1 MGSIHTHV
9 SNFIDTWTGWA
20 NVIASVPAIVEFTKS
35 VLAVAKIG
43 ILDEFLSSALSSTK

>member
-20 NVIASVPAIVEFTKS
+20 NVFASVPYILGFAQS
-35 VLAVAKIG
+35 LAHLAKDG
-43 ILDEFLSSALSSTK
+43 ILDDVLSSVLSSTK